1 MIKSALARLPLVLF
15 LGAVVS
21 AGSLGGCAASRPL
34 APFPAG
40 GSGPVSSGVAD
51 ALILAVNQTRAN
63 GREVGGWCWSDARTG
78 ELTGVVRGGIGD
90 EVGIGIELPVG
101 GRGDQRLSCSWHTH
115 AWDPRAIPGPSR
127 RDLANSRLPQLRGM
141 PHFVLDRQGIWQYAD
156 GRVLVMCPWNGAG
169 TNFDAG
175 RCRS

>member
-1 MIKSALARLPLVLF
+1 MSRTALF
-15 LGAVVS
+15 LSAFRGALRACLAILLLS
-21 AGSLGGCAASRPL
+21 GCAASRPL

-40 GSGPVSSGVAD
+40 SSGPVSNGVAD
-51 ALILAVNQTRAN
+51 VLIPAVNQTRAS

-90 EVGIGIELPVG
+90 QAGIGIELPVG
-101 GRGDQRLSCSWHTH
+101 RRGGQRVSCSWHTH
-115 AWDPRAIPGPSR
+115 AWDPRVIPGPSR

-141 PHFVLDRQGIWQYAD
+141 AHFVLDRQGIWQYAD
-156 GRVLVMCPWNGAG
+156 GRVRVMCPWNGAG
-169 TNFDAG
+169 TNFDAA